1 MRQDFSL
8 IPVSSDRLR
17 LKLMGETACS
27 PLTNVHTLKT
37 KQNKTIQQM
46 PMEDISRNLKPLPTI
61 GC

>member
-17 LKLMGETACS
+17 LKSMKETPCS

-37 KQNKTIQQM
+37 KQNKKFQQM
-46 PMEDISRNLKPLPTI
+46 PMEDTSRNLKPLPTI